1 MLNDVLE
8 QIADGQSLSR
18 AAMAE
23 TIGAMVDAGCPPA
36 QIAGLLMGLRVKG
49 ETVDE
54 VAGAADA
61 FRERAIPLPLS
72 ERPDLDTAG
81 TGGDRQGTL
90 NLSTAAALVAA
101 AAGLKV
107 AKHGNRSVSSKCGS
121 ADLLEEMG
129 VPVDLGPDEA
139 ARAIESTGF
148 AFLFAPRF
156 HPAMKA
162 VAPVRRE
169 LGVRTLFNM
178 LGPLTNPA
186 RARTQLAGVYHPS
199 RAELMARALA
209 AAGVERAIVVS
220 AEAGLDEISPDGV
233 THVVDA
239 SEGEVRRYDLTPEM
253 FGLSPQPLASVKG
266 GSPRYNAR
274 RLEAVLNGERVPAR
288 TGVLLNAGAALHAA
302 GAAGTFEA
310 GAAMAAEMIDSG
322 RVARYLDALRK
333 TVPLTAA
340 ASA

>member
-1 MLNDVLE
+1 MLNEVLE
-8 QIADGQSLSR
+8 TVADGGSLSR
-18 AAMAE
+18 QEMAE
-23 TIGAMVDAGCPPA
+23 AIGAMVDAGCPPA
-36 QIAGLLMGLRVKG
+36 QIAGLLMALRVKG
-49 ETVDE
+49 ESVDE

-61 FRERAIPLPLS
+61 FRDRAIPIPLA
-72 ERPDLDTAG
+72 ERPMLCTAG

-101 AAGLKV
+101 AAGVTV
-107 AKHGNRSVSSKCGS
+107 AKHGNRSVSSQCGS

-129 VPVDLGPDEA
+129 VPVELTPEQA
-139 ARAIESTGF
+139 ARSVETHNF
-148 AFLFAPRF
+148 AFLFAPQF

-186 RARTQLAGVYHPS
+186 RARTQLAGVYSPA

-220 AEAGLDEISPDGV
+220 AEVGLDEISPEGV
-233 THVVDA
+233 THIVDA
-239 SEGEVRRYDLTPEM
+239 KDGEITQYDVTAEM
-253 FGLSPQPLASVKG
+253 FGLKPAPLASIKG
-266 GSPRYNAR
+266 GAPRHNAR
-274 RLEAVLNGERVPAR
+274 KIEAVLSGEKTPAR
-288 TGVLLNAGAALHAA
+288 TGVLLNASAALVAA
-302 GAAGTFEA
+302 GLAGTFEA
-310 GAAMAAEMIDSG
+310 GAALAAETIERG
-322 RVARYLDALRK
+322 RVRDLLDGLRK
-333 TVPLTAA
+333 TVPLMA